1 MKIIITKPLLMVLIL
16 SSKLMMAGKYY
27 VHGWWCMLS
36 KKKMILIYLSWHC
49 NSMTHQTF
57 SLNLYQTWS
66 CEFEPYIDDILE
78 LGA

>member
-36 KKKMILIYLSWHC
+36 KKKWSWFIC
-49 NSMTHQTF
+49 
-57 SLNLYQTWS
+57 
-66 CEFEPYIDDILE
+66 
-78 LGA
+78 LGIVTQWHIKLLA